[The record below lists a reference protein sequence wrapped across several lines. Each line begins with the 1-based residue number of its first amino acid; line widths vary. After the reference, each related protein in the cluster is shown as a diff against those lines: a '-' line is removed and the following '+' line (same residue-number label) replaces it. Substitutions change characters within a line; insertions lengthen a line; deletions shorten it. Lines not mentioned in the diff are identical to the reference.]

1 MTESSDALE
10 KELLE
15 EKAFRELIASI
26 RANRDKNKKPAEK
39 ALYKKKVLTRSSGFW
54 LFLFF
59 VYLFYSV
66 VGTIAFFIDHFDK
79 HAAWQIVA
87 AYFIAFFFLK
97 RYLRPRVATVSCSKD
112 EEGAYF
118 DGYWVDDTPI
128 EVDDT
133 PIEPARPVEKPDF
146 FDKLVFYEGCIIF
159 GGAFLY
165 VFLHA
170 VYTSIVNVERVIEF
184 LVSLPIGGSILY
196 IGVIIADFI
205 IFIIGLAG
213 AESGGGISDSL
224 SAQAELRDFNNG
236 D

>member
-15 EKAFRELIASI
+15 EKAFRELIASM
-26 RANRDKNKKPAEK
+26 RANRDKKPVKKAVY
-39 ALYKKKVLTRSSGFW
+39 AKKVQSRSSGFW

-59 VYLFYSV
+59 IYLFYSV

-79 HAAWQIVA
+79 RDAWQIVA
-87 AYFIAFFFLK
+87 AYFTAFFFLK

-112 EEGAYF
+112 EDGAYF
-118 DGYWVDDTPI
+118 AGYWVDDTPI

-133 PIEPARPVEKPDF
+133 PIEPARPAEKPDF
-146 FDKLVFYEGCIIF
+146 FDKLVFYEGCLLF
-159 GGAFLY
+159 GG

-196 IGVIIADFI
+196 ISVIIADFI

>member
-15 EKAFRELIASI
+15 EKALREAITSM
-26 RANRDKNKKPAEK
+26 RANRDKNKKPAGK

-59 VYLFYSV
+59 VYLFYSI

-79 HAAWQIVA
+79 RDAWQIVA
-87 AYFIAFFFLK
+87 AYFTAFFFLK
-97 RYLRPRVATVSCSKD
+97 RYLRPRVGTVSCSKD

-118 DGYWVDDTPI
+118 DGYW
-128 EVDDT
+128 DDT
-133 PIEPARPVEKPDF
+133 PIEPSQPVEKPDF
-146 FDKLVFYEGCIIF
+146 FDKLVFYEGCLLF
-159 GGAFLY
+159 GGMFLY
-165 VFLHA
+165 A
-170 VYTSIVNVERVIEF
+170 VYTSIVNVERVIE
-184 LVSLPIGGSILY
+184 SLATLSTCGSILY
-196 IGVIIADFI
+196 IS
-205 IFIIGLAG
+205 FIIGFAG
-213 AESGGGISDSL
+213 VGSGGISDSL

>member
-15 EKAFRELIASI
+15 EKDLRELIASM

-39 ALYKKKVLTRSSGFW
+39 ALYKKKILTRSSGFW

-79 HAAWQIVA
+79 RAAWQIVA
-87 AYFIAFFFLK
+87 TYFTAFFFLK
-97 RYLRPRVATVSCSKD
+97 RYLRPRVGTVSCSKD
-112 EEGAYF
+112 EDGAYF
-118 DGYWVDDTPI
+118 AGYG
-128 EVDDT
+128 DDT
-133 PIEPARPVEKPDF
+133 PIEPSQPAEKPDF

-159 GGAFLY
+159 GGLLLY
-165 VFLHA
+165 YSIVS
-170 VYTSIVNVERVIEF
+170 VYNSIVNVERVIEF
-184 LVSLPIGGSILY
+184 LVSLPIGGTILY
-196 IGVIIADFI
+196 ISVIIADFI

-213 AESGGGISDSL
+213 AESGGISDSL
-224 SAQAELRDFNNG
+224 SAQAELRDFNNR

>member
-15 EKAFRELIASI
+15 EKAFRELIASM
-26 RANRDKNKKPAEK
+26 RANRDKKPAK
-39 ALYKKKVLTRSSGFW
+39 KGAYAKKVLTRSSGFW

-79 HAAWQIVA
+79 RDAWQIVA
-87 AYFIAFFFLK
+87 AYFTAFLFLK
-97 RYLRPRVATVSCSKD
+97 RYLRPRVGTVSCSKD

-133 PIEPARPVEKPDF
+133 PIEPSRPVEKQDF
-146 FDKLVFYEGCIIF
+146 FDKLVFYEGCLLF
-159 GGAFLY
+159 GGVFLY
-165 VFLHA
+165 A

-184 LVSLPIGGSILY
+184 LVALPMFGSIW
-196 IGVIIADFI
+196 FI
-205 IFIIGLAG
+205 SIFISFAG
-213 AESGGGISDSL
+213 SGCASDSL

>member
-15 EKAFRELIASI
+15 EKDLRELIASM
-26 RANRDKNKKPAEK
+26 RANRDKKPAK
-39 ALYKKKVLTRSSGFW
+39 KGAYAKKVLTRSSGFW

-79 HAAWQIVA
+79 RDAWQIVA
-87 AYFIAFFFLK
+87 AYFTAFFFLK
-97 RYLRPRVATVSCSKD
+97 RYLRPRVGTVSCSKD

-128 EVDDT
+128 E
-133 PIEPARPVEKPDF
+133 PSRPVEKQDF
-146 FDKLVFYEGCIIF
+146 FDKLVFYEGCLLF
-159 GGAFLY
+159 GGVFLY
-165 VFLHA
+165 A

-184 LVSLPIGGSILY
+184 LVSLSIGGSILY
-196 IGVIIADFI
+196 ISVIIADFI